1 MVWLRSSP
9 PLLSMRKPTL
19 TPAPCVTVCSPD
31 SLVHP
36 LGGQLAHPPLLPL
49 WVAPGHPFSGR
60 LELTIIRPNAVLSAP
75 PARQNARKANTSSV
89 AASML
94 WGPAGKLALVNSG
107 EPLEFMKLSEYGP
120 NSEVALTTL
129 RVPPWPVPLRMPP
142 RTVAPVQG
150 EEEHGPPPSTVLV
163 SVRKEGNTP
172 PCMKP
177 LVIRLAV
184 PVHRTSPEVARRYAM
199 GGGGGDNGDGGGS
212 DGECGGGLGGG
223 GGDSDGD
230 GEGDGGE
237 GDGGG
242 EDGGQN

>member
-1 MVWLRSSP
+1 MVN
-9 PLLSMRKPTL
+9 
-19 TPAPCVTVCSPD
+19 C
-31 SLVHP
+31 
-36 LGGQLAHPPLLPL
+36 
-49 WVAPGHPFSGR
+49 
-60 LELTIIRPNAVLSAP
+60 
-75 PARQNARKANTSSV
+75 
-89 AASML
+89 
-94 WGPAGKLALVNSG
+94 G
-107 EPLEFMKLSEYGP
+107 EPLELTKLSECGP
-120 NSEVALTTL
+120 YSEASVTTL
-129 RVPPWPVPLRMPP
+129 RAERLF
-142 RTVAPVQG
+142 VARVQG
-150 EEEHGPPPSTVLV
+150 GEEQV